1 VGGVALQNAG
11 ISCGSLGGGDERF
24 EPMVGKQWL
33 VHGSAQA
40 SFLDQVEDKR
50 LKFQKAV
57 FLFRFECH
65 TSSALHVIL
74 WRALL
79 FST

>member
-1 VGGVALQNAG
+1 
-11 ISCGSLGGGDERF
+11 
-24 EPMVGKQWL
+24 MVGKQWL

>member
-11 ISCGSLGGGDERF
+11 ISCGSSGGGDERF
-24 EPMVGKQWL
+24 EPVVGKQAWSC
-33 VHGSAQA
+33 SAQA

-57 FLFRFECH
+57 FLFRFGCH